1 MKRLVGLVALLLAAI
16 GTSMAAAAERSTA
29 TVTPVAARDVLA
41 AEAAGLITLKYIPND
56 SRSAQVVVENKS
68 DQPLTL
74 RLPDAFAGVPVL
86 AQFGM
91 GGIGG
96 GMGGGGFGG
105 GGGGGGGMGGGQA
118 MGGGGMGGMGGMGG
132 GMGGMGGGMGG
143 MGGGMF
149 SVPPEKT
156 KVVKVATVCLEYGKD
171 EPSPRL
177 PYRLVRLDSFSEDP
191 ALAAIMVALGR
202 GEISQKVAQAAAWH
216 LASGRSWQQLAAEK
230 IDRAGGA
237 PDLQYFSL
245 AELLAARQVVAI
257 AVERTGRG
265 AAGSGP
271 VSRQF
276 RSPGEG

>member
-1 MKRLVGLVALLLAAI
+1 MKRFVGLLGLVVGLI
-16 GTSMAAAAERSTA
+16 GAQPAFSAERLSSSPA
-29 TVTPVAARDVLA
+29 SAVSHDVLA
-41 AEAAGLITLKYIPND
+41 AEAAGLIALKYIPND

-91 GGIGG
+91 GG
-96 GMGGGGFGG
+96 
-105 GGGGGGGMGGGQA
+105 
-118 MGGGGMGGMGGMGG
+118 
-132 GMGGMGGGMGG
+132 MGG

-149 SVPPEKT
+149 SVPPETT

-177 PYRLVRLDSFSEDP
+177 PYRMVRLDSFSEDP
-191 ALAAIMVALGR
+191 ALAAIVVALGR
-202 GEISQKVAQAAAWH
+202 GEIPQKVAQAAAWH

-230 IDRAGGA
+230 IDRAGGV
-237 PDLQYFSL
+237 PDLQYFSM

-257 AVERTGRG
+257 AIERTGRV
-265 AAGSGP
+265 AGGNSAGL
-271 VSRQF
+271 RQF

>member
-1 MKRLVGLVALLLAAI
+1 MKRFVGLLGLVVGLI
-16 GTSMAAAAERSTA
+16 GAQPAFSAERVSSSPA
-29 TVTPVAARDVLA
+29 SAVSHDVLA
-41 AEAAGLITLKYIPND
+41 AEAAGLIALKYIPND

-96 GMGGGGFGG
+96 GGMGGGMGG
-105 GGGGGGGMGGGQA
+105 GGGGQA
-118 MGGGGMGGMGGMGG
+118 MGGGGMGGMGGGMG

-149 SVPPEKT
+149 SVPPETT

-177 PYRLVRLDSFSEDP
+177 PYRMVRLDSFSEDP
-191 ALAAIMVALGR
+191 ALAAIVVALGR
-202 GEISQKVAQAAAWH
+202 GEIPQKVAQAAAWH
-216 LASGRSWQQLAAEK
+216 LSSGRSWQQLAAEK
-230 IDRAGGA
+230 IDRAGGV
-237 PDLQYFSL
+237 PDLQYFSM

-257 AVERTGRG
+257 AIERTGRV
-265 AAGSGP
+265 AGGNSAGL
-271 VSRQF
+271 RQF